1 MGLHDAPRRCKLRT
15 ASIYEANS
23 NFHHISW
30 SPARFRPA
38 SSYCPLLEN
47 AVYAI
52 RTAALFRC
60 SGVLASAPENRL
72 IATRVFPTG
81 RRDAESDIKR
91 EYQESDAH
99 AEHGLPIA
107 SGNAALLRLRLYR
120 EVTNRYDRRY
130 DQRGAS
136 KSPQVVRRKNL
147 GATQLV
153 SPCIIHICFSLTL
166 SSLRKK
172 CRMLIKLLAQGALK
186 TDKRKWCSLIEN
198 YLSGSYARW
207 PLHRKKGHV

>member
-1 MGLHDAPRRCKLRT
+1 MRLADANCGLHRFMRRTVISTILVGVRRASDPRLPTAPSWRTRCMQYARPLY
-15 ASIYEANS
+15 SGVPV
-23 NFHHISW
+23 FQ
-30 SPARFRPA
+30 PARQKIALQPLEYFRP
-38 SSYCPLLEN
+38 
-47 AVYAI
+47 
-52 RTAALFRC
+52 
-60 SGVLASAPENRL
+60 
-72 IATRVFPTG
+72 G

-136 KSPQVVRRKNL
+136 KSPQVVRRENL

-186 TDKRKWCSLIEN
+186 IN
-198 YLSGSYARW
+198 GNGV
-207 PLHRKKGHV
+207 H